1 MDEFHY
7 LFTTPL
13 IVSTF
18 IALLTF
24 SFAWRWLTSSSPRKT
39 KNSPPSPPAL
49 PIIGNLHQ
57 LGKLHHRSLHQ
68 LSKKYGPLMLLHL
81 GSKPTLVVS
90 SADVAKQILKTHD
103 LAFSD
108 KPALTTFKKIFYDL
122 NDVLTLPYGDQ
133 WRKLRSVFV
142 HDLLSNTRVK
152 AFSPVRDEEIRILV
166 NKIRSRCDSSVN
178 LTDTFVSFA
187 NDLICRAAFGK
198 KRMSETEHGKKFL
211 DAMGKAVGLLSKV
224 TLGDFVPWLGWIN
237 RLNGFNA
244 ELDRCASVKDDVMD
258 AVIEEHL
265 KVGPTGSGDSFV
277 DILLG
282 IYKGNTPGVSIDLIS
297 VKALILDVFGAGT
310 ETSATTLVWIMTDL
324 IKHPAVMK
332 KLQEEV
338 RHVMQE
344 KQHITDEDIRKMQ
357 YLKAVV
363 KEAFRYHPT
372 ITMVVHSSREYVNLM
387 GCYDIPPKT
396 MVMINTWA
404 IGRDPSYWDEPER
417 YMPER
422 FLNSTV
428 DTKGFDFQLIPF
440 GAGRRICPG
449 IGFAETSIEHTIA
462 NLVHKFDW
470 ALPDGM
476 KGEDLDVTEKYG
488 ISLRKKLPLMVVPTS
503 KC

>member
-1 MDEFHY
+1 MDEFQY
-7 LFTTPL
+7 LLTTPL
-13 IVSTF
+13 VSIF
-18 IALLTF
+18 IALLSF
-24 SFAWRWLTSSSPRKT
+24 SFAWRWLTSSSTRKT
-39 KNSPPSPPAL
+39 KKSPPSPPTL

-57 LGKLHHRSLHQ
+57 LGQLPHRSLWN

-108 KPALTTFKKIFYDL
+108 KPALTSLKKIFYDL

-152 AFSPVRDEEIRILV
+152 SFSPVRDEEIRFLV
-166 NKIRSRCDSSVN
+166 DKIRSRCDSSVN
-178 LTDTFVSFA
+178 LTDTFVSFT
-187 NDLICRAAFGK
+187 NDLICRTAFGT

-211 DAMGKAVGLLSKV
+211 EAMDAAVGLVSKITV
-224 TLGDFVPWLGWIN
+224 GDFVPWLGWIN

-244 ELDRCASVKDDVMD
+244 ELDRCATRKDDVMD

-265 KVGPTGSGDSFV
+265 KVGPTGSGDNFV

-297 VKALILDVFGAGT
+297 VKALILDFLGLVPKHLQL
-310 ETSATTLVWIMTDL
+310 TLVWIMTNL
-324 IKHPAVMK
+324 IKHPTVMK
-332 KLQEEV
+332 KLQDEI
-338 RHVMQE
+338 RHIMQE

-357 YLKAVV
+357 YLKAVI
-363 KEAFRYHPT
+363 KETFRYHPT
-372 ITMVVHSSREYVNLM
+372 IATFLHKSREYVNLI

-428 DTKGFDFQLIPF
+428 DIKGFDFQLLPF

-476 KGEDLDVTEKYG
+476 KGEDLDVTEKHG
-488 ISLRKKLPLMVVPTS
+488 LSLRKKLPLIVVPTS

>member
-1 MDEFHY
+1 DLQDPYYTLVSFHSLY
-7 LFTTPL
+7 RL
-13 IVSTF
+13 ICMAVVRHHR
-18 IALLTF
+18 LED
-24 SFAWRWLTSSSPRKT
+24 
-39 KNSPPSPPAL
+39 KNHTVAPTL

-57 LGKLHHRSLHQ
+57 LGQLPHRSLWNV
-68 LSKKYGPLMLLHL
+68 SKKYGPLMLLHL

-108 KPALTTFKKIFYDL
+108 KPALTSLKKIFYDL

-142 HDLLSNTRVK
+142 HDCWVLNTNTQVNTRVK
-152 AFSPVRDEEIRILV
+152 SFSPVRDEEIRFLV
-166 NKIRSRCDSSVN
+166 DKIRSRCDSSVN
-178 LTDTFVSFA
+178 LTDTFVSFT
-187 NDLICRAAFGK
+187 NDLICRTAFGT

-211 DAMGKAVGLLSKV
+211 EAMDAAVGLVSKITV
-224 TLGDFVPWLGWIN
+224 GDFVPWLGWIN

-244 ELDRCASVKDDVMD
+244 ELDRCATRKDDVMD

-265 KVGPTGSGDSFV
+265 KVGPTGSGDNFV

-297 VKALILDVFGAGT
+297 VKALIL
-310 ETSATTLVWIMTDL
+310 
-324 IKHPAVMK
+324 HPTVMK
-332 KLQEEV
+332 KLQDEI
-338 RHVMQE
+338 RHIMQE

-357 YLKAVV
+357 YLKAVI
-363 KEAFRYHPT
+363 KETFRYHPT
-372 ITMVVHSSREYVNLM
+372 IATFLHKSREYVNLI

-428 DTKGFDFQLIPF
+428 DIKGFDFQLLPF
-440 GAGRRICPG
+440 GAGSRICPG

-476 KGEDLDVTEKYG
+476 KGEDLDVTEKHG
-488 ISLRKKLPLMVVPTS
+488 LSLRKKLPLIVVPTS